1 MINYIN
7 GGNMKNFAISAK
19 DEIAD
24 RGQETLE
31 KLRINDKE
39 TKADLFE
46 RMLDLVEA
54 KIENNELKKNGVDT
68 EALDASLSNIR
79 ALFISATGGRE
90 ELKASYDMKLQ
101 EIQEQK
107 KITEQKFSDELK
119 NSNESIKTLQEQLSG
134 SQILKDT
141 AIKNATAMEEKANM
155 AYDLVNE
162 FKKTN
167 NKLQQELNGALKDL
181 EALEQTKADLT
192 SANNR
197 IHELESS
204 LKEKEESSAAALLA
218 KEKEFQMKLELE
230 KEKSRFDKEKAV
242 NDAVQEKEAEML
254 TQIRQMEIQL
264 AILKEKNNTEN
275 I

>member
-1 MINYIN
+1 
-7 GGNMKNFAISAK
+7 MKNFAISAK

-46 RMLDLVEA
+46 RMLDLVDT

-107 KITEQKFSDELK
+107 KITEQKFSDDLK
-119 NSNESIKTLQEQLSG
+119 KSNESIKTLQEQLSG
-134 SQILKDT
+134 LQILKDT
-141 AIKNATAMEEKANM
+141 AIKNATAMEEKANT

-162 FKKTN
+162 LKKSN
-167 NKLQQELNGALKDL
+167 DKLQQELNGALKDL
-181 EALEQTKADLT
+181 EALEQTKSDLT

-230 KEKSRFDKEKAV
+230 KEKNRFDKEKAV
-242 NDAVQEKEAEML
+242 NDAVKEKESEML
-254 TQIRQMEIQL
+254 PQIRQMEIQL
-264 AILKEKNNTEN
+264 AILKDKNNNEN

>member
-1 MINYIN
+1 
-7 GGNMKNFAISAK
+7 MKNFAISAK

-275 I
+275 NRVGGGD